1 MTDTEPKIQV
11 AQRTPHRIISK
22 MSIPRYI
29 ILKLLKI
36 EDKQKIFKEDR
47 EQLNY
52 GRTRKIITADFPPEN
67 LQAKIVWNEIL
78 KMSRKTPLT

>member
-1 MTDTEPKIQV
+1 MIDTEPKIQV
-11 AQRTPHRIISK
+11 AQRTPYRIISK

-29 ILKLLKI
+29 ILKLPKT
-36 EDKQKIFKEDR
+36 EDKEKIFKEDR
-47 EQLNY
+47 EEFNY
-52 GRTRKIITADFPPEN
+52 GRTRKIITSHFPREN